1 MVVMLRRWRRRVDVS
16 ARRDFVSR
24 RRRRWEISCGC
35 GWGRRAGPTRGRR
48 LGGRRRRWRR
58 LDKGA
63 WSLSWLGRRRSGLG
77 LQCRS
82 WRRAAAAA
90 AFGLATI
97 EWLSRIRR
105 TLPSRPLPTLTRN
118 TILPPIKH
126 GGAAES
132 TALRRLPGEV
142 IEGVSK
148 VLQLRQ
154 LANGGGHLP
163 GEAVVGHIQLLQ
175 TPHAADRRRQR
186 PLQVVEAHVK
196 HREFLEQP
204 NLRRQAPR
212 QIIVHQNQLVQR
224 LPHLPNAAGNA
235 AAQIVVRQNQ
245 HRDRRVP
252 KILRDAE
259 PESVVVQKQRV
270 QLFIKH
276 LRRHA
281 AFELIEPEVQEF
293 QRRQRQHHLRKPA
306 GESVVAHIQL
316 EKQLQFLEAVG
327 DDAAESV
334 GVDVEEGEIG
344 QQPQLVG
351 QVPGDIAVVE
361 INARHHPLGGVG

>member
-1 MVVMLRRWRRRVDVS
+1 MLRRWRWRVDVRP
-16 ARRDFVSR
+16 RRDFVSR
-24 RRRRWEISCGC
+24 RRRRWEISGGC
-35 GWGRRAGPTRGRR
+35 GWGWRAGPTRGRR
-48 LGGRRRRWRR
+48 LRGRRRRWRR
-58 LDKGA
+58 LDKGT
-63 WSLSWLGRRRSGLG
+63 WSLSWLRRRRSGGLR
-77 LQCRS
+77 LQCRAR
-82 WRRAAAAA
+82 WRASAAAAL
-90 AFGLATI
+90 GLATI

-105 TLPSRPLPTLTRN
+105 TLLSRPLPTLTRN

-126 GGAAES
+126 GGAAEF
-132 TALRRLPGEV
+132 TALRRRAGEV

-148 VLQLRQ
+148 VLQPRQ

-175 TPHAADRRRQR
+175 TPHAADLRRQR
-186 PLQVVEAHVK
+186 PLQVIEAHVK
-196 HREFLEQP
+196 HRELLEPP

-235 AAQIVVRQNQ
+235 AAEVVVRQNQ
-245 HRDRRVP
+245 HRNRRVP
-252 KILRDAE
+252 QILRDAE

-270 QLFIKH
+270 QLLIKQ

-293 QRRQRQHHLRKPA
+293 QRRQPQHHLRKPA
-306 GESVVAHIQL
+306 GEPVVAHIQF
-316 EKQLQFLEAVG
+316 EKQLQFLEAIG

-334 GVDVEEGEIG
+334 RVDVEEGEIG
-344 QQPQLVG
+344 QQPQLVR

-361 INARHHPLGGVG
+361 INARHHPRGGVG